1 MWGNLHSKV
10 PERVQKSRRRL
21 KQYGVSSA
29 YPKWRIENPEFSA
42 HLLIPDLVG
51 EPLVY
56 VQGVTLKTIGII
68 SYCMVA
74 NSPATWIQ
82 VVFLM

>member
-1 MWGNLHSKV
+1 MSRVSNTY
-10 PERVQKSRRRL
+10 PE
-21 KQYGVSSA
+21 
-29 YPKWRIENPEFSA
+29 WCIENSQFSA

-68 SYCMVA
+68 VIFDCELSGHLISGGVF
-74 NSPATWIQ
+74 NRSPVKRGMTKRKEKLKWD
-82 VVFLM
+82 